1 MIDRSAAWRFARAV
15 PMHVPVMPGRTT
27 VRKVEYG
34 ECGYRRNTVFM
45 HFHLTDLWPMI
56 KLALADDQV
65 MFRRGLVMLLRDMP
79 DTQVVFDCSNGEE
92 LLIGLNSN
100 AVDIVLLDLE
110 MPVLNGIETMK
121 RMREEFPQVK
131 VIVLSMH
138 SEEKYIV
145 HLMELGANGYVL
157 KTAEPDEIENAVRSV
172 STSGY
177 YFSELVS
184 RVMLHGLVK
193 QERIKPTFYEVDP
206 LTEREIDVLRLIC
219 QEHTTTEIAG
229 KLFLSPRTVEGYRNN
244 MMQKIGAKN
253 LAGLVVY
260 AMKKGYYT
268 P

>member
-1 MIDRSAAWRFARAV
+1 
-15 PMHVPVMPGRTT
+15 
-27 VRKVEYG
+27 
-34 ECGYRRNTVFM
+34 
-45 HFHLTDLWPMI
+45 MI

-79 DTQVVFDCSNGEE
+79 DAQVVFECSNGEE
-92 LLIGLNSN
+92 LLTGLKGN
-100 AVDIVLLDLE
+100 AIDIVLLDLE
-110 MPVLNGIETMK
+110 MPVLNGMDTMK
-121 RMREEFPQVK
+121 RLRAEHPDVK

-138 SEEKYIV
+138 GEEKFIV

-177 YFSELVS
+177 HFSEMVS

-193 QERIKPTFYEVDP
+193 KEKIKPTFSDVDP
-206 LTEREIDVLRLIC
+206 LTERELDVLRLIC
-219 QEHTTTEIAG
+219 QELTTTEIAG

-244 MMQKIGAKN
+244 ILQKIGARN
-253 LAGLVVY
+253 TAGIVVY
-260 AMKKGYYT
+260 AMSKGLYT